1 MLQQPSNFSSTRN
14 FWRKVISRFSYQGT
28 SANQCV
34 TIFTLVS
41 ENLIIY
47 STFLAERSSFAHQP
61 LLPDTLVSKRHWKS
75 LHWLLTEWPH
85 CHMDFLRGN
94 LQVEQCSVQMLFN
107 LLKCYFSLNV
117 PYSPMEGWLLLFCFP
132 LAEDKVICLE
142 VCVREANL
150 LLAQSILLKAK
161 SIKTE
166 KVCLGDMLCVC
177 DG

>member
-1 MLQQPSNFSSTRN
+1 
-14 FWRKVISRFSYQGT
+14 
-28 SANQCV
+28 
-34 TIFTLVS
+34 
-41 ENLIIY
+41 
-47 STFLAERSSFAHQP
+47 
-61 LLPDTLVSKRHWKS
+61 
-75 LHWLLTEWPH
+75 
-85 CHMDFLRGN
+85 
-94 LQVEQCSVQMLFN
+94 
-107 LLKCYFSLNV
+107 
-117 PYSPMEGWLLLFCFP
+117 MEGWLLLFCFP